1 MTAFGGVGAAEPA
14 APTVA
19 AAHARLQRRVIVV
32 LSLAQVL
39 GSMGVATGSVAGA
52 LVIVELS
59 GGAELAGL
67 ASSLVVFGS
76 AALAVPTAI
85 VSGRWGRRRGL
96 VCGLGCGALGAGLV
110 VAAVQFESVGP
121 ALAGLFLFGGATTAG
136 MQARFAAADLASP
149 ESRARQMSVVLWM
162 TTVGSVSGPVLMTV
176 AESAATRVGLATYTG
191 AFSLSAT
198 AFVLAGVVLLALLRP
213 DPLLVARGAGPPSE
227 PAGPAPSGLSTLVVE
242 PRRLLG
248 VVTLSAGHLIMVSV
262 MAMTP
267 VHVAGA
273 AGGHAGHAGSPEA
286 SLPAVGVIIAV
297 HVAAMYALAPVF
309 GWAADRFGPR
319 PVIVVG
325 VATLT
330 AACLLAASAG
340 NDLVLLGGALVLLGL
355 GWSGAMVAGSA
366 LIVDATPVEHRT
378 AVQGV
383 ADLVMNVVGGVIAM
397 VGGLVVSGVGY
408 AGLALF
414 VVPAVV
420 PVLVLVWM
428 SRLRPGGGC

>member
-1 MTAFGGVGAAEPA
+1 MTAIGRVGAAAPA

-19 AAHARLQRRVIVV
+19 ALQRRVIVV

-39 GSMGVATGSVAGA
+39 GSMGVATGSVVGA

-59 GGAELAGL
+59 GGAGLAGL
-67 ASSLVVFGS
+67 ATSLIVFGS

-85 VSGRWGRRRGL
+85 ASGRWGRRRGL
-96 VCGLGCGALGAGLV
+96 VCGLGSGALGAGLV
-110 VAAVQFESVGP
+110 VAAVQFESVGL
-121 ALAGLFLFGGATTAG
+121 ALVGLFLFGGATTAG
-136 MQARFAAADLASP
+136 MQARFAAADLATP

-176 AESAATRVGLATYTG
+176 AESTAKRFGLPTYTG
-191 AFSLSAT
+191 AFSLSVA
-198 AFVLAGVVLLALLRP
+198 AFVLAGGVLLAFLRP
-213 DPLLVARGAGPPSE
+213 DPLLVARGAGRGNAPT
-227 PAGPAPSGLSTLVVE
+227 GPALSGLSALFVE
-242 PRRLLG
+242 PRRMLG

-273 AGGHAGHAGSPEA
+273 HVGHGGSPEA
-286 SLPAVGVIIAV
+286 SLPAVGVIISV

-309 GWAADRFGPR
+309 GWAVDRFGPR

-340 NDLVLLGGALVLLGL
+340 NDLALLGVALFLLGL

-366 LIVDATPVEHRT
+366 LIVDATPTEHRT
-378 AVQGV
+378 SVQGV

-408 AGLALF
+408 AALALL

-428 SRLRPGGGC
+428 SRLRPGGGR